1 MHSKLTFFFSSIS
14 TAPIFQ
20 LTLVRKPNPFL
31 RLIAL
36 LQLQVLPWPWSGS
49 GHLYWFFHYDDALES
64 PFCGFDFIVCTNVG
78 SNRWNLNFQILM
90 KLLSKIRCEVNY
102 NYNYNWSFTSG
113 ILGRIPTEIG
123 LLTNLQGSTYTTGF
137 NLSNNKLTGSL

>member
-1 MHSKLTFFFSSIS
+1 MLWIKLQLHNYHYHYNYNYIITLHYNSSIS

-90 KLLSKIRCEVNY
+90 KLFSKIRCELLNY
-102 NYNYNWSFTSG
+102 NYNYNSRMIFEP
-113 ILGRIPTEIG
+113 II
-123 LLTNLQGSTYTTGF
+123 
-137 NLSNNKLTGSL
+137 

>member
-1 MHSKLTFFFSSIS
+1 MLQNI
-14 TAPIFQ
+14 PIDTGEPPFY
-20 LTLVRKPNPFL
+20 FL

-90 KLLSKIRCEVNY
+90 KLFSKVCCELNY
-102 NYNYNWSFTSG
+102 NYKIFSSSSSSYFLNTLWTKITITITIQVLPRPWSGSG
-113 ILGRIPTEIG
+113 HLYWFFHCDDT
-123 LLTNLQGSTYTTGF
+123 L
-137 NLSNNKLTGSL
+137 